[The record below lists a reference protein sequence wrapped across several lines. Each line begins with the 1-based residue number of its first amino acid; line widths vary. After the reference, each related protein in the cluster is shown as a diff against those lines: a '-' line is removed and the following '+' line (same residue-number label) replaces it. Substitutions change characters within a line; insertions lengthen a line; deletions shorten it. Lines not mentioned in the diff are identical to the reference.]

1 MITHELYAAKSN
13 YQFIVSIKKCR
24 IGKFNVMIHT
34 FLVDLYLAK
43 LNFNFLKSED
53 CSKYLKLTQEVIFIL
68 IGWYLASS

>member
-34 FLVDLYLAK
+34 FLIDLYLAK
-43 LNFNFLKSED
+43 LNFNFQKSED

-68 IGWYLASS
+68 ICWYLAGS

>member
-34 FLVDLYLAK
+34 FLIDLYLAK
-43 LNFNFLKSED
+43 LNFNFLKSEG
-53 CSKYLKLTQEVIFIL
+53 CSKYLKLTQEAIFIL
-68 IGWYLASS
+68 ICWYLAGS